1 MSAGAKPAGHF
12 DAVVV
17 GGGPAGLAAAY
28 TLAGAGR
35 KVACIERGDW
45 PGSKNVFGG
54 LMFSH
59 PLSRIVPGF
68 LKTAPL
74 ERRVVRR
81 DLWLAAS
88 DSVLRASYETTDF
101 NVEPYNA
108 FTVHRPVFDRW
119 LATEARR
126 QGAIVISETLVE
138 ELLEQGGRV
147 TGVRTGRPQGDLA
160 AEVVIIAEGANPFL
174 AEKAGLARRPRA
186 ENVALAVKETLA
198 LPAEKIEDRF
208 GLEDGTGAAIEI
220 VGEVTAGMTGSA
232 FIYTNRDT
240 VSVGVGVLLEGLVER
255 NGEAYA
261 LLDRFKAQPQ
271 VRRLLAG
278 AHSLEYAAHLIPESG
293 LAGVRRLYGDG
304 VLVAGDAAGMVN
316 AVNTEGANLALL
328 SGQMAGETVAECLD
342 EGRRDAAALAG
353 YHKRLARSPVLK
365 DLKKYGGTVAFFA
378 AHPHIFN
385 RYPRLFATAAREL
398 LTVDSLSKADKHH
411 LIMKLVRSQAPTR
424 RLLKDLYDAWRALK

>member
-1 MSAGAKPAGHF
+1 MSPEAAEPAGRF

-17 GGGPAGLAAAY
+17 GGGPAGLAAAH

-119 LATEARR
+119 LAGEARR
-126 QGAIVISETLVE
+126 QGAVIVSETLVE
-138 ELLEQGGRV
+138 ELLGQDGLV
-147 TGVRTGRPQGDLA
+147 TGVRTGRPRGDLEA
-160 AEVVIIAEGANPFL
+160 DAVIIAEGANPFL
-174 AEKAGLARRPRA
+174 AEMAGLAHRPRA
-186 ENVALAVKETLA
+186 KSVALAVKETLA
-198 LPAEKIEDRF
+198 LPAEKIEERF
-208 GLEDGTGAAIEI
+208 GLEKETGAAIEI
-220 VGEVTAGMTGSA
+220 VGEVTAGMAGSA
-232 FIYTNRDT
+232 FIYTNRET
-240 VSVGVGVLLEGLVER
+240 ISVGVGVLLEGLVR
-255 NGEAYA
+255 HGGEAYA

-271 VRRLLAG
+271 VRRLLDG
-278 AHSLEYAAHLIPESG
+278 AQPLEYAAHLIPESG
-293 LAGVRRLYGDG
+293 LAGVRLYGG
-304 VLVAGDAAGMVN
+304 GALVAGDAAGMVN

-328 SGQMAGETVAECLD
+328 SGKAAAETVAAGLAAGRLD
-342 EGRRDAAALAG
+342 TDALAG
-353 YHKRLARSPVLK
+353 YRDRLADSPVLE
-365 DLKKYGGTVAFFA
+365 DLRKYGGATAFFA
-378 AHPHIFN
+378 DHPHFFR
-385 RYPRLFATAAREL
+385 RYPRLFAAAAREL
-398 LTVDSLSKADKHH
+398 LTVDGLSKADKHH